1 MATYPYCDSPQ
12 DLRKAIEEL
21 QKGTFP
27 AEIEDVTIKFW
38 KVSPANK
45 EGIIQVFHFLS
56 FVDKE
61 GKRTEKGMEV
71 FSIQDAQIFDQQFGE
86 CVQNA
91 YARLFE
97 HYRNRTWSLK
107 VDQLID
113 FFGVIDGT
121 DKSIGWLQA
130 STFQVLV
137 DFLSVSY
144 ISPQLK
150 SVSPHQILRWEFQRR
165 NLHPKIHDASE
176 KLFRDGHFPDA
187 TFAAL
192 RIIEGEVQRLSGLTG
207 QGQDLMQK
215 AFIIDDKR
223 NKKSKIEFS
232 SDKEKQDGHRF
243 LFAGAMS
250 VIRNPRA
257 HGLAPHETKDQ
268 CLNHLSLV
276 SLLLEKLESAKV
288 NS

>member
-1 MATYPYCDSPQ
+1 
-12 DLRKAIEEL
+12 
-21 QKGTFP
+21 
-27 AEIEDVTIKFW
+27 
-38 KVSPANK
+38 
-45 EGIIQVFHFLS
+45 
-56 FVDKE
+56 
-61 GKRTEKGMEV
+61 MEV

-91 YARLFE
+91 YSELFE
-97 HYRNRTWSLK
+97 QYRNRTWSLK

-113 FFGVIDGT
+113 FFGLIDGT

-137 DFLSVSY
+137 DFLSASY

-150 SVSPHQILRWEFQRR
+150 SVNPYQMLRWEFQGR

-176 KLFRDGHFPDA
+176 KLFSDGHFPDA
-187 TFAAL
+187 TFATL
-192 RIIEGEVQRLSGLTG
+192 RVIEGEVQRLSDLTG

-215 AFIIDDKR
+215 AFIIDDKG
-223 NKKSKIEFS
+223 NKKSKLN
-232 SDKEKQDGHRF
+232 F
-243 LFAGAMS
+243 LLTKKNKMVIGSCLQGAMS

-257 HGLAPHETKDQ
+257 HGPAPHETKDQ